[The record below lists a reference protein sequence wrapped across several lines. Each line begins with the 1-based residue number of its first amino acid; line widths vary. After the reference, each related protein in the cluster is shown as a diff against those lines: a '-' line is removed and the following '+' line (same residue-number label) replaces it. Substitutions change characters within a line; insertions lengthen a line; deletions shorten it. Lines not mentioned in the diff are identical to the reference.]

1 VKKVLFRVDGSNRL
15 GLGHIM
21 RCLAF
26 AEGFRKEGLASLFLI
41 KDYDS
46 IVAKIV
52 KENGFEI
59 NTMPPGFDFL
69 MDASITVERASNP
82 DIKLM
87 VFDLSHADNMAV
99 PDMYERY
106 LKDLLG
112 ANKFTIALDDFSK
125 IDLPFDIRI
134 VPYYGAENV
143 GYKSERCPRSLL
155 GPAYFIFRKEF
166 IEAAKLKRQIKRKAE
181 NVFIT
186 TGGSD
191 PFGLTIKYLKALTKL
206 EELSLNLKVF
216 IGTAFS
222 SELKQD
228 IEQISKDFKGNIE
241 LRNGNM
247 FVESML
253 WSDLVLTAGGLTKYE
268 TAVTGTPSIAI
279 ATFQRES
286 EMSKKFAKG
295 GTNLYLGLATTVDED
310 IIAKTVRNVLSDHT
324 LRTKMSAQ
332 GKTMVDGLGIERIIS
347 NIPHGILNNSGRRG
361 NKNEMD

>member
-26 AEGFRKEGLASLFLI
+26 AEGFRRKGLVPLFLI
-41 KDYDS
+41 KDYDLN
-46 IVAKIV
+46 VLKII

-59 NTMPPGFDFL
+59 KTMPPDFDFF
-69 MDASITVERASNP
+69 MDASVTVEMASNP

-87 VFDLSHADNMAV
+87 VFDLSHTDNMAV
-99 PDMYERY
+99 PDIYERY
-106 LKDLLG
+106 LKDLLV
-112 ANKFTIALDDFSK
+112 ANKFTIALDDFSR

-166 IEAAKLKRQIKRKAE
+166 VEAAKSKRQIKRKAE

-191 PFGLTIKYLKALTKL
+191 PFGLTVKYLKALTKL
-206 EELSLNLKVF
+206 KAFSLNLQVLM
-216 IGTAFS
+216 GPAFS

-228 IEQISKDFKGNIE
+228 IEQILKDFKGNIE
-241 LRNGNM
+241 LGNGNKI
-247 FVESML
+247 VESML

-268 TAVTGTPSIAI
+268 AAVTGTPSIAI

-286 EMSKKFAKG
+286 EMSEKFAKA
-295 GTNLYLGLATTVDED
+295 GTNLYLGLVATVDED
-310 IIAKTVRNVLSDHT
+310 IIAETVRNVLSDHT
-324 LRTKMSAQ
+324 LRIKMSVQ

-347 NIPHGILNNSGRRG
+347 NIPHEILNNSGRKE